1 MVLLSGNDFGG
12 YLLFLHVQ
20 TVQNSASSVEPI
32 IVELCDFVDT
42 FPSIVAT
49 FYITSVFLSESEL
62 CVRYVSEGP
71 RSWISSSFVS
81 ALPLQCRSLW
91 LTFYFFTPLTM
102 LVQCPQLLLGDYWF
116 LLFQGVMAGHFVSVR
131 LKRIHFPV
139 RPMLPALS
147 SSRDVDSKYLMQ
159 LYSLCDLILLYSGGP
174 CQVSPLSSSF
184 ARGYPIT
191 LPSSTPM
198 QVHHSTPNLILAHRC
213 PWHPLMWVQ
222 PLRYASSRSSSY
234 AGSSSSYLGSSSYV
248 LSKNATALYST

>member
-81 ALPLQCRSLW
+81 ALPLQCRSL
-91 LTFYFFTPLTM
+91 
-102 LVQCPQLLLGDYWF
+102 
-116 LLFQGVMAGHFVSVR
+116 
-131 LKRIHFPV
+131 
-139 RPMLPALS
+139 
-147 SSRDVDSKYLMQ
+147 
-159 LYSLCDLILLYSGGP
+159 
-174 CQVSPLSSSF
+174 
-184 ARGYPIT
+184 
-191 LPSSTPM
+191 
-198 QVHHSTPNLILAHRC
+198 
-213 PWHPLMWVQ
+213 
-222 PLRYASSRSSSY
+222 
-234 AGSSSSYLGSSSYV
+234 
-248 LSKNATALYST
+248 

>member
-1 MVLLSGNDFGG
+1 
-12 YLLFLHVQ
+12 
-20 TVQNSASSVEPI
+20 
-32 IVELCDFVDT
+32 
-42 FPSIVAT
+42 
-49 FYITSVFLSESEL
+49 
-62 CVRYVSEGP
+62 
-71 RSWISSSFVS
+71 
-81 ALPLQCRSLW
+81 
-91 LTFYFFTPLTM
+91 M

-213 PWHPLMWVQ
+213 P
-222 PLRYASSRSSSY
+222 
-234 AGSSSSYLGSSSYV
+234 
-248 LSKNATALYST
+248 